1 MSFQS
6 AQFNFFRNLQ
16 SRRISLD
23 AREIFLVG
31 PNGQGKTNFL
41 EGIYW
46 LCYASSFRTKQEKK
60 IPKMG
65 EKDFS
70 VLAQF
75 SSLGEEFS
83 LKVQWKDG
91 RKGVFLNGLPLKDRK
106 ELIQYLPCIAFTHE
120 DFLFVNGAPAH
131 QRQFFDQTLSLFD
144 GEYIDDLRNLK
155 KLVRMR
161 NKLLI
166 QEDRIGLDVFDQ
178 QLIAAGMRIQEK
190 RQQAITEFQPIF
202 QGITESILGLDGLE
216 LRYSPSW
223 KPTNREELIS
233 FLLEKRNIDFQTK
246 RSNYGPHRDRYGF
259 FYQGKNFIDI
269 ASTGQVRLLSLV
281 LRVAQGMYF
290 TKKTGQKPILLL
302 DDVLL
307 ELDPQKQE
315 KFIQALPEYKQAFF
329 TFLPE
334 SRYDRF
340 LGNQSIVYAVN
351 EGSIEPYAGTA
362 EDR

>member
-1 MSFQS
+1 MAFLS
-6 AQFNFFRNLQ
+6 AQFNFFRNLK
-16 SRRISLD
+16 SSKISLD

-60 IPKMG
+60 IPTMG

-75 SSLGEEFS
+75 QSLGENFN

-91 RKGVFLNGLPLKDRK
+91 RKGVFLNGQPVKDRK

-144 GEYIDDLRNLK
+144 REYIDDLRNLK

-161 NKLLI
+161 NMLLV
-166 QEDRIGLDVFDQ
+166 QADQIGLEVFDQ
-178 QLIAAGMRIQEK
+178 QLIAAGQRIQQK
-190 RQQAITEFQPIF
+190 RQAVISEFQTIFRQITEN
-202 QGITESILGLDGLE
+202 ILGLEGLE

-223 KPTNREELIS
+223 KNLSTEELVA
-233 FLLEKRNIDFQTK
+233 FLKEKRSIDLQTK

-259 FYQGKNFIDI
+259 YYQGKNFIDI

-281 LRVAQGMYF
+281 LRVAQGMFF
-290 TKKTGQKPILLL
+290 TRKTGQKPILLL

-307 ELDPQKQE
+307 ELDPEKQA
-315 KFIQALPEYKQAFF
+315 KFIQALPEYQQAFF

-334 SRYDRF
+334 SRYQRF
-340 LGNQSIVYAVN
+340 LREASIVYAVR
-351 EGSIEPYAGTA
+351 EGSIETYAEAA
-362 EDR
+362 ENW